1 MAGRAAGRMRWG
13 GGNGRTAGVR
23 RSWDARPPPG
33 KSRTA
38 APAGTAALA
47 FTLAAEVRA
56 GATGTLLNVTAGRGR
71 GWGWGCGGRS
81 AGEEPQRAGLP
92 RSSAASPAATS
103 LSGVSVRRAAK

>member
-1 MAGRAAGRMRWG
+1 MRWG

-47 FTLAAEVRA
+47 FTPAAEVRA
-56 GATGTLLNVTAGRGR
+56 GATGTLLNVMAGR
-71 GWGWGCGGRS
+71 GWGCGGRS

-103 LSGVSVRRAAK
+103 LSGVSARRAAK